1 MTAAHRT
8 SLAGAPVH
16 MDPRSPF
23 APTPRM
29 TDRHRKRAASRVD
42 ELCPPAVLPLLRM
55 SRAAGELFFF
65 TAHPVGSATPT

>member
-1 MTAAHRT
+1 
-8 SLAGAPVH
+8 
-16 MDPRSPF
+16 
-23 APTPRM
+23 M
-29 TDRHRKRAASRVD
+29 TDRHRKRAASRDD